1 MQVSKIIVCT
11 LAVLAGKELTNPALA
26 NNLETPC
33 NQAWGGCMSNSI
45 TPSIHRN
52 NIDWQQVQ
60 PLAVSAET
68 VPEFS
73 QPDLLFTA
81 QNVEIWGASE
91 ELESIIRH
99 TILTRPGGKTSR
111 NQLRE
116 DVAAILD
123 TGLFAEADFITTNT
137 PTGLQVVY
145 QVKPVVVRSLVL
157 SGAQVLLPDVANK
170 LFQPQIGT
178 TVSPVLLHQGLEAIN
193 QWYRD
198 NGYILA
204 EVLDLRTS
212 PDGTLTVVVSEGVVS
227 EVNLRFVDRDGKTT
241 AGKTQTDFLQPELQ
255 LKPGQVYRQDTAES
269 DLKRLFQL
277 GLFEKVNVA
286 PRGDARKV
294 AVTYNL
300 LERSSLSINPG
311 GGYSDANGLFA
322 TLGYQDFNFG
332 GINQQLAINVQA
344 NFRDLQFNT
353 KFTNPYRASIPN
365 TLGYSV
371 NAFRRNDLSQTFNQ
385 GIIPLANGD
394 QAREDQFG
402 GGITLM
408 QPMGDLQASLGLNY
422 ARTSIRDASGNLAPV
437 DKQGNPLS
445 FSGTGIDD
453 LVTIVFGLAQDRRNN
468 PTNPTQGSI
477 LSLTMEQSIPIG
489 SGSILMNRWQGSYS
503 QYVPINIL
511 GGSIP
516 DVLAFNI
523 QAGTTIGNLPPY
535 QSFNIGGQN
544 SVRGYESG
552 AIASGRSYVVAT
564 AEYRI
569 PIVNPVGAVLFAD
582 FASDLGSSSTVL
594 GQPGVVRGKPGSG
607 FGYGLGLRVES
618 PIGLLRADFGI
629 NDRGENRFQLSI
641 GERF

>member
-1 MQVSKIIVCT
+1 MRD
-11 LAVLAGKELTNPALA
+11 
-26 NNLETPC
+26 
-33 NQAWGGCMSNSI
+33 SI

-52 NIDWQQVQ
+52 HINWQQVQ
-60 PLAVSAET
+60 PLAVDVET

-73 QPDLLFTA
+73 QPDLIFIA
-81 QNVEIWGASE
+81 QDVQILGASE

-99 TILTRPGGKTSR
+99 TIRTRTGGKTSQT
-111 NQLRE
+111 QLRE

-123 TGLFAEADFITTNT
+123 TGLFAEANFITTKT

-145 QVKPVVVRSLVL
+145 QVQPVVVRSLVL

-178 TVSPVLLHQGLEAIN
+178 TVSPGLLHQGLAAIN

-198 NGYILA
+198 RGYILA
-204 EVLDLRTS
+204 EAQDLRTS
-212 PDGTLTVVVSEGVVS
+212 PDGTLTVIVSEGVVS

-241 AGKTQTDFLQPELQ
+241 TGKTQTDFLQPELQ

-277 GLFEKVNVA
+277 GLFEKVDVA
-286 PRGDARKV
+286 LDGDARKV

-322 TLGYQDFNFG
+322 TLSYQDFNFG
-332 GINQQLAINVQA
+332 GINQQLGINVQA
-344 NFRDLQFNT
+344 NFHDFQFNS
-353 KFTNPYRASIPN
+353 KFTNPYRASTPN
-365 TLGYSV
+365 TLGYSI

-408 QPMGDLQASLGLNY
+408 RPMGDLQASLGLNY
-422 ARTSIRDASGNLAPV
+422 ARTSIRDASGNLATV

-453 LVTIVFGLAQDRRNN
+453 LLAIVFGLAQDRRNN

-477 LSLTMEQSIPIG
+477 MSLTMEQSIPIG
-489 SGSILMNRWQGSYS
+489 SGSILMNRLQGSYS
-503 QYVPINIL
+503 QYVPVNIL

-535 QSFNIGGQN
+535 QTFNIGGQN

-552 AIASGRSYVVAT
+552 AVASGRSYVVAT

-569 PIVNPVGAVLFAD
+569 PIVNAVGAVLFAD
-582 FASDLGSSSTVL
+582 FGSDLGSSSTVL

-641 GERF
+641 GQRF